1 MMCRIIKFLN
11 QTCYLYLLKK
21 ELRLKNIVV
30 ILGIGIDL
38 DLKENHRPSYY
49 RPFYIPEGW
58 HNEFGAEPLMS
69 RGNKKWKWESTSA
82 NSLSLFLSVRRWCLT
97 HRRWWQP
104 IHAAACWGHV
114 RKHFRFARLR
124 KKKIVNGKVHF
135 KSKMFQSVIP
145 VPCQLHSVC
154 SI

>member
-49 RPFYIPEGW
+49 RDP
-58 HNEFGAEPLMS
+58 A
-69 RGNKKWKWESTSA
+69 T
-82 NSLSLFLSVRRWCLT
+82 FLKVDTMNLEQSHSCLEET
-97 HRRWWQP
+97 
-104 IHAAACWGHV
+104 
-114 RKHFRFARLR
+114 KSE
-124 KKKIVNGKVHF
+124 NGKVRQRIVYLYF
-135 KSKMFQSVIP
+135 LV
-145 VPCQLHSVC
+145 
-154 SI
+154 

>member
-49 RPFYIPEGW
+49 RPFYIPEG
-58 HNEFGAEPLMS
+58 
-69 RGNKKWKWESTSA
+69 
-82 NSLSLFLSVRRWCLT
+82 
-97 HRRWWQP
+97 
-104 IHAAACWGHV
+104 
-114 RKHFRFARLR
+114 
-124 KKKIVNGKVHF
+124 
-135 KSKMFQSVIP
+135 
-145 VPCQLHSVC
+145 
-154 SI
+154 